1 MDEIP
6 ARRDAVSGP
15 PVLGDMEGYRFTAT
29 ASMRVEDLHRS
40 IKQANVPAVMIED
53 ASGLYGIIV
62 ASELDAL
69 LSRPFVRE
77 LTGRKPVSS
86 LTTLLD
92 RNPLIMAADESIPA
106 ALELALHREDRAYE
120 PVLVREPSGTL
131 TLVQIDTLLG
141 AQARILDAASREK
154 DALIDEIRRSES
166 ELRLALSR
174 LRDTQDRLVQS
185 EKMASLGHLVAG
197 IAHEINTPIGVALT
211 AVSHFGERTNTMAAA
226 FESNALKRNELRQY
240 VALARETAEMIAYNI
255 GRAAQLI
262 QSFKQVAIDQTGEL
276 QRNFDL
282 AVFLEQLIRSLRPD
296 IRKAGLTI
304 ELICAEEITMDS
316 FPGALGQVITNL
328 VHNAM
333 IHGYDHGSV
342 GAITVTGEL
351 LPDSRVGLSVAD
363 RGRGMPPEVL
373 EKIYDPFFT
382 TRRGAGGSGLGM
394 HIVFNLVSERL
405 KGEIRCDSAVGEGTR
420 FSLAIPRT
428 VPTA

>member
-6 ARRDAVSGP
+6 ARRDAVSAP

-40 IKQANVPAVMIED
+40 IKQADVPAVMIED
-53 ASGLYGIIV
+53 ASELYGIIV
-62 ASELDAL
+62 ASQLDAL

-86 LTTLLD
+86 LTTLVD
-92 RNPLIMAADESIPA
+92 RKPLIMAADESIPA

-120 PVLVREPSGTL
+120 PVLVRDPSGML
-131 TLVQIDTLLG
+131 TLVQIDTLLR
-141 AQARILDAASREK
+141 AQARILDTANREK
-154 DALIDEIRRSES
+154 DALIDGIRRSES

-211 AVSHFGERTNTMAAA
+211 AVSHFGERTNALVAA
-226 FESNALKRNELRQY
+226 FESNILKRNELRQY
-240 VALARETAEMIAYNI
+240 VTLARETAEMIAYNI

-262 QSFKQVAIDQTGEL
+262 QSFKQVAIDQTGEQ
-276 QRNFDL
+276 QRSFDL

-333 IHGYDHGSV
+333 IHAYDRGSG

-351 LPDSRVGLSVAD
+351 LPDGRVGLLVAD
-363 RGRGMPPEVL
+363 SGRGMPPEVL
-373 EKIYDPFFT
+373 AKVYDPFFT

-428 VPTA
+428 VVAT